1 MGDLILEASNNGGSS
16 WTQVWSHLGT
26 DIPTGPSDAW
36 RSQFIDLCD
45 LGYTSSNVKLRIKG
59 IMPSNGT
66 IWNSDI
72 GIDDL
77 HVNSGGCAPAPPATV
92 AITSPAPSSLINVQ
106 NVSSFTVSGTC
117 SDNGQNVTFS
127 GDVSGSVSCS
137 SGTWSKVF
145 DFSAYND
152 GNIVVNVDHTS
163 SGGGANGT
171 DSRTFIKDTTTFQYD
186 DFEIDFGNWV
196 QFAGDDGD
204 FTRGQ
209 GDTPSNNV
217 GPTSD
222 NSGNG
227 YYIYTEAS
235 NPTSADDVFIIESNS
250 LPADSYNLALEFYW
264 NKRGD
269 TMGNIYLE
277 VSTNGGASWDSP
289 VWSHIGADVPR
300 SGSDVWNQEN
310 VDLCDA
316 GYTGGNILLR
326 FRVTM
331 PSSGSVWH
339 SDIALDDIK
348 VKTTGCP

>member
-1 MGDLILEASNNGGSS
+1 M
-16 WTQVWSHLGT
+16 
-26 DIPTGPSDAW
+26 
-36 RSQFIDLCD
+36 
-45 LGYTSSNVKLRIKG
+45 
-59 IMPSNGT
+59 
-66 IWNSDI
+66 
-72 GIDDL
+72 
-77 HVNSGGCAPAPPATV
+77 
-92 AITSPAPSSLINVQ
+92 
-106 NVSSFTVSGTC
+106 SGTC

-222 NSGNG
+222 NS
-227 YYIYTEAS
+227 
-235 NPTSADDVFIIESNS
+235 
-250 LPADSYNLALEFYW
+250 
-264 NKRGD
+264 
-269 TMGNIYLE
+269 
-277 VSTNGGASWDSP
+277 
-289 VWSHIGADVPR
+289 R
-300 SGSDVWNQEN
+300 S
-310 VDLCDA
+310 
-316 GYTGGNILLR
+316 I
-326 FRVTM
+326 
-331 PSSGSVWH
+331 
-339 SDIALDDIK
+339 IAL
-348 VKTTGCP
+348 